1 MLKTLS
7 AYVRRDRPVLHTILT
22 VSLEAVDK
30 KIIITLAPLAG
41 ATLRTA
47 GRDVRRVFTYMMSCL
62 EGVYIYSSVYTV
74 CLLKHIDKWG
84 STSIQKFRW
93 GDK

>member
-47 GRDVRRVFTYMMSCL
+47 GRDVRRVFTYMMSYL
-62 EGVYIYSSVYTV
+62 EGVYIY
-74 CLLKHIDKWG
+74 
-84 STSIQKFRW
+84 
-93 GDK
+93 